1 MLRIIFALIIVIILA
16 VMAMANKKLV
26 SISYVLGSTSPLP
39 LYLVLIV
46 TFYQCICIHINPV
59 TLMDSGQDG
68 DKKAA
73 AKAQGYG
80 RNKKLNVIGNRIKFY
95 ARTR

>member
-16 VMAMANKKLV
+16 VMAMANKELV

-46 TFYQCICIHINPV
+46 TFFISAFV
-59 TLMDSGQDG
+59 FTLILLPSWIR
-68 DKKAA
+68 DKMEI
-73 AKAQGYG
+73 
-80 RNKKLNVIGNRIKFY
+80 RKLR
-95 ARTR
+95 RRLRDMEETRS